1 MAHPLSAPPGY
12 ELIPLDFAG
21 KLVLC
26 PDGSVYVS
34 VNDVAKQ
41 VWQQTKFVASVK
53 SKTRRAYEKGEI
65 YRLPPPFWSMLVR
78 FDRVQERLEQWAHRD
93 ARPALKEFDFGE
105 WRRQMFCALL
115 RAAKNKQNEY
125 RAQIDALMERAD
137 HWAAR
142 EEEYLERIEE

>member
-1 MAHPLSAPPGY
+1 MARPLMAPPGY
-12 ELIPLDFAG
+12 ALIPSDFAG
-21 KLVLC
+21 KLVLY

-41 VWQQTKFVASVK
+41 VWQPTKFVTSVR
-53 SKTRRAYEKGEI
+53 SKARRAHEKGEI
-65 YRLPPPFWSMLVR
+65 YRLPDWSMLVR

-105 WRRQMFCALL
+105 WRRQVFCALL

-125 RAQIDALMERAD
+125 RAQIDALIERVD

-142 EEEYLERIEE
+142 EKEYRERIEE